1 MTMPSEKAYDLEQ
14 RVNAIISGF
23 GALPGPWTKFNPM
36 LASWGVQS
44 PYTGAWVRW
53 MPGNWVMVSAR
64 LGCASGT
71 VADDTVIANM
81 PQFDA
86 DGNGLWP
93 AQEVGVC
100 AYCDMTR
107 VETGSNNR
115 AAAIKVG
122 SAGNVYC
129 EGIASSATVVIINGF
144 YPLDPM

>member
-1 MTMPSEKAYDLEQ
+1 MSSEADKLYDLEQ
-14 RVNAIISGF
+14 RVNAMVSGY

-53 MPGNWVMVSAR
+53 MPGNYVMVSAR

-93 AQEVGVC
+93 QQEVGFPC
-100 AYCDMTR
+100 YSDMLR

-115 AAAIKVG
+115 ACALKVG
-122 SAGNVYC
+122 TAGNVYC
-129 EGIASSATVVIINGF
+129 EGVASSATVVIVNAF
-144 YPLDPM
+144 YPLDSM